1 MLKPEL
7 IISKEKKCKTHTHT
21 HTPKLEW
28 AEYRTDYD
36 TNEVC
41 EAKFTS
47 MG

>member
-7 IISKEKKCKTHTHT
+7 IISKEQKMQNTHT
-21 HTPKLEW
+21 HTPKLEQ
-28 AEYRTDYD
+28 AEYRADYD